1 LWEAGFFYILGL
13 SWLSEQEES
22 MYLQE
27 ILEVAIGLVFLW
39 LVLSIAAMSFQ
50 EYLANALKWRARELE
65 KAIVQMLSSEDLARR
80 FYQHPLIANL
90 YAQPKNPKRK
100 PRLPSYISASKFSA
114 ALFELVIDAGTDES
128 PVKAIT
134 GEIEKQLA
142 AIENPEQQKLGAEDW
157 QAILETAKQVA
168 ASEAGAAAVD
178 SLKQQLRAYA
188 QKYPQAQGAVDG
200 LLPELDAYYA
210 QFVEEQRASQAS
222 STNTSLAMRQF
233 RLGLLALQ
241 KANPKLKESVEAV
254 IREVE
259 AYALRG
265 EQEVANARVSIETW
279 FNDVMDRLSGS
290 YKRRSTL
297 VAFIIGFVLAVIL
310 NIDSINVATSLWRE
324 PTLRQ
329 AIVAQAEAYTPPAT
343 SADGSPRPLEAIPA
357 LQTALKA
364 LSFPAGWTSAVFD
377 TGGRQ
382 CSLLPLNSGQ
392 VWGIPSKASDGTAV
406 CKQITNVPVDV
417 YGWLAKI
424 LGFLM
429 TGAAAAQGAPFWFDI
444 LKKLVNV
451 RSSGV
456 NPSEKQ
462 PAG

>member
-1 LWEAGFFYILGL
+1 
-13 SWLSEQEES
+13 

-27 ILEVAIGLVFLW
+27 ILEVAIGLVFMW
-39 LVLSIAAMSFQ
+39 LILSIAAMSFQ
-50 EYLANALKWRARELE
+50 EWIANALKWRSTELE
-65 KAIVQMLSSEDLARR
+65 KSIVQMLNSEEFARR
-80 FYQHPLIANL
+80 FYEHPLIASL
-90 YAQPKNPKRK
+90 YAPSKNPKKK

-114 ALFELVIDAGTDES
+114 ALFELIIDAGTEES

-134 GEIEKQLA
+134 ADVEKQLA
-142 AIENPEQQKLGAEDW
+142 AIENPEQQKLAAEDW
-157 QAILETAKQVA
+157 QAILETAKRVA
-168 ASEAGAAAVD
+168 ASDLGVVAVD
-178 SLKQQLRAYA
+178 SLKQQVQAYS
-188 QKYPQAQGAVDG
+188 QKYPQAKEVVDG
-200 LLPELDAYYA
+200 LLPQMDSYYG
-210 QFVEEQRASQAS
+210 QFVEEQRAAAAAGPD
-222 STNTSLAMRQF
+222 TDLAMRQF

-241 KANPKLKESVEAV
+241 KANPRLTDSVAAV
-254 IREVE
+254 VRQAE

-265 EQEVANARVSIETW
+265 EQAVATARVHIETW
-279 FNDVMDRLSGS
+279 FNDVMDRLSGG
-290 YKRRSTL
+290 YKRRAQL
-297 VAFIIGFVLAVIL
+297 VAFAIGFVLAVAL
-310 NIDSINVATSLWRE
+310 NIDSINVAISLWRE

-343 SADGSPRPLEAIPA
+343 STDGSPHPLETIPA

-364 LSFPAGWTSAVFD
+364 LNLPAGWTSAVFD

-382 CSLLPLNSGQ
+382 CSLLPLKSGQ

-444 LKKLVNV
+444 LKKMVNV